1 MATVYSAGAT
11 RYNAG
16 RLAAPKT
23 WGCRVGAYYD
33 EYEAANLAAASTL
46 YMFLPCRGA
55 KYAGIGQ
62 LAWDDLSGT
71 GTYTLSVGVGITE
84 AAVAAVVDAFLAAT
98 SVVAAADKA
107 DLDAGAAAVTYLAY
121 EFDGGT
127 WVTITT
133 AGNAADATG
142 TIKLLMLML
151 MPT

>member
-1 MATVYSAGAT
+1 MADSLGAT

-23 WGCRVGAYYD
+23 WGCRIGAYYD
-33 EYEAANLAAASTL
+33 EYEAVNLAAASTL

-55 KYAGIGQ
+55 KYAGMGQ
-62 LAWDDLSGT
+62 LAWDDLSAT

-84 AAVAAVVDAFLAAT
+84 AAVAAVPAAFLAAT
-98 SVVAAADKA
+98 NVVAAADMA
-107 DLDAGAAAVTYLAY
+107 ELDAGAAAVTYLGY

-133 AGNAADATG
+133 AGTATDATG

>member
-1 MATVYSAGAT
+1 MSDVYSVGAT
-11 RYNAG
+11 RYVAG
-16 RLAAPKT
+16 RMVAPKT

-46 YMFLPCRGA
+46 YMFLPCKGA
-55 KYAGIGQ
+55 KYAGFGQ

-71 GTYTLSVGVGITE
+71 DTYTLSVGTGITE
-84 AAVAAVVDAFLAAT
+84 AAVAADVDAFLAAT

-107 DLDAGAAAVTYLAY
+107 DLDAGAIAITMLGY

-133 AGNAADATG
+133 AGSAADATG
-142 TIKLLMLML
+142 TIKLLMLMM